1 MKSFMSFMP
10 GIRGANK
17 SKPSDVGRIENLRAS
32 SSDSLRMTRSDSSRM
47 LEQQNGDAE
56 TRESR
61 RRTSVACSDRSGM
74 EFAALQFLRDIV
86 RQTAQVRG
94 FVAHHARGPL
104 STPTAIHFAGLA
116 LFCIITHYSPTVR
129 C

>member
-61 RRTSVACSDRSGM
+61 RRTSVACSDRTGM
-74 EFAALQFLRDIV
+74 EFPALQFLHDLL
-86 RQTAQVRG
+86 RQTAQAPS
-94 FVAHHARGPL
+94 F
-104 STPTAIHFAGLA
+104 
-116 LFCIITHYSPTVR
+116 SPPH
-129 C
+129 